1 MIVLAHCY
9 RTTLCNAGGTVRSLL
24 LQRSVSHWCPA
35 YKTELVHCPTRDFC
49 QNLLAAQTSI
59 SIRAKPKEKAKEANF
74 SLLWDTIIS
83 LVHEVST
90 TEEKTEQ
97 TGDRI
102 NSV

>member
-1 MIVLAHCY
+1 MQAALLEACCCKDQSVTGILLT
-9 RTTLCNAGGTVRSLL
+9 RLNLCTAPQGIFV
-24 LQRSVSHWCPA
+24 
-35 YKTELVHCPTRDFC
+35 KI
-49 QNLLAAQTSI
+49 LLAAQTSI